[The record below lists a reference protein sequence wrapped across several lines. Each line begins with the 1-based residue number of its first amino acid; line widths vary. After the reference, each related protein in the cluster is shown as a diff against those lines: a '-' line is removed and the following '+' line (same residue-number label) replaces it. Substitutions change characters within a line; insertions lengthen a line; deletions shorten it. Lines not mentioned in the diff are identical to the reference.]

1 MGDFENY
8 KTSFHFIRPINTE
21 TERVRRLAAAR
32 ALLIHLNA
40 VQYGKPFSKCRV
52 AYFVD
57 GVEGYAPWHPIG
69 ECSRLKVEA
78 KRLGEQS
85 GVRAYVE
92 RR

>member
-40 VQYGKPFSKCRV
+40 VQYG
-52 AYFVD
+52 
-57 GVEGYAPWHPIG
+57 VEGYAPWRPIG
-69 ECSRLKVEA
+69 EYSRLKVEA